1 MSKRKAYGDDSP
13 AASDDDSDFDD
24 DEDPDNLEVPGGGKT
39 LAAAARMGD
48 KTKPPNTIPV
58 VVKATTNPL
67 AAPSGLAFGQAAN
80 MKPIK
85 ILGSSLTKPLIGI
98 GRGIPSGSALAQ
110 MSNMKPIKISALN
123 PLSKPITVGLD
134 RGGGA
139 GPVAPLAAGTSA
151 YNAASLLAQMEMVGL
166 TGMNPF
172 MQQNLKQVWAAGM
185 GASLQ
190 GMLGQLAQ
198 LPQFKTWPMD
208 KMPGEEE
215 EVDDEEM
222 GVAETYA
229 DYMPTK
235 LKLGRKH
242 PDPVV
247 ETASLSSVE
256 PVDVTYAVCLPDDTV
271 RGGLLSALQLEAVVY
286 ASQAHEHMLPD
297 GTRAGFLIGDG
308 AGVGKGRTI
317 AGIIFENYLR
327 GRRRAVW
334 VSVSNDLKYDAERD
348 LRDIGAGKIEVHS
361 LNKFKYAKISSA
373 INGNVKKG
381 VVFSTY
387 SALIGETQANTK
399 YRTRLKQLLQWCGDD
414 FDGVIVFDECHKAKN
429 LCPVGSGK
437 ATKTGLTA
445 LELQNK
451 LPKARVVYA
460 SATGASE
467 PRNMAY
473 MVRLGIWG
481 EGTPFPT
488 FMDFINAVEK
498 RGVGAMEIVAMD
510 MKLRGMYIAR
520 QLSFHGVS
528 FKIEEVPLSDSF
540 RDTYDKAVALWVEAM
555 QRFTE
560 AAELIDAEP
569 RMKKTMW
576 GQFWS
581 AHQRFFK
588 YLCIASKVNQAV
600 VTAREAVK
608 CGKCVVIG
616 LQSTGEARTLDQLE
630 RDDGEL
636 SDFVS
641 TAKGV
646 FQTLVEK
653 HFPAPDRERINR
665 LLGLEAKGK
674 AAPVAPVNGKNGM
687 DDGNT
692 SKRKLTARQQVNAAS
707 KRMRGGSSSDEFVRS
722 DDEADADADSDDD
735 KRASDSDL
743 SDFNPFHAGSDSDD
757 EPWLGRKKKVA
768 KKKKA
773 SAKKK
778 SASTQDKI
786 ETMFER
792 KCLAP
797 TVTVTQAG
805 RSLTGTPVGT
815 NGLYLGPTR
824 SQPPARS
831 AIERACSMKEQL
843 LAAIER
849 LGRRL
854 PPNTLD
860 QLVDELGGTDN
871 VAEMTGRKGR
881 VVQTEDGQ
889 IQYESRS
896 EADVP
901 LETLNLT
908 EKQRFMDG
916 EKDVAI
922 ISEAAS
928 SGISLQSDRRARNQ
942 RRRVHITLE
951 LPWSADRAIQQFG
964 RTHRSN
970 QVNAP
975 EYIFL
980 ISDLAGERRFAS
992 TVAKRLE
999 SLGALTH
1006 GDRRATETR
1015 DLSQFNIDNKYGRT
1029 ALEAVM
1035 KAIMKYETPLVAPPR
1050 DYAGD
1055 FFQDVA
1061 SALVG
1066 VGLIVNSDSAPGILA
1081 LDKDYN
1087 NMSKFLNRILG
1098 MPVELQNRLFKYFTD
1113 TLAAVMEQAKRS
1125 GRFDLGI
1132 LDLGSAGES
1141 VRRVRCVRFL
1151 RRHATGQAPVE
1162 LHTVHSERGME
1173 WSEALEK
1180 WHAAEA
1186 EARAR
1191 RAEPAPDG
1199 FYVSAAARGGKHTAV
1214 LCVAQR
1220 ARARAGDRDRDKK
1233 DLMFQVYRPNTG
1245 LQIRLESLSE
1255 LEKKYRRASAEEA
1268 EAPWRAQHAASLRV
1282 CAHAYWRSACRNA
1295 DTCEVGLRVR
1305 TYNVLAGSVLAVWA
1319 RVEAALAAR
1328 SAAKMQVVR
1337 LKTDDGLKIVGTLIP
1352 KNCVETLKETLSS
1365 DAVSVTEQTFDQPDL
1380 K

>member
-1 MSKRKAYGDDSP
+1 MSKRAAYGDDEDNPPTPS
-13 AASDDDSDFDD
+13 DDSDFDD

-39 LAAAARMGD
+39 LAAAAQLGN
-48 KTKPPNTIPV
+48 KPKGSAAPMPV
-58 VVKATTNPL
+58 TVRATTNPL
-67 AAPSGLAFGQAAN
+67 AAASGVAFGQVAN
-80 MKPIK
+80 
-85 ILGSSLTKPLIGI
+85 
-98 GRGIPSGSALAQ
+98 Q
-110 MSNMKPIKISALN
+110 VKPIKISASS
-123 PLSKPITVGLD
+123 LSKPINLGALP
-134 RGGGA
+134 RGGA
-139 GPVAPLAAGTSA
+139 AAPSPFAAGSSA
-151 YNAASLLAQMEMVGL
+151 AYSAASLLAQMEMAGIP
-166 TGMNPF
+166 GMNSYLL
-172 MQQNLKQVWAAGM
+172 QNLNQILASGM
-185 GASLQ
+185 GGPLA
-190 GMLGQLAQ
+190 GMLGQFAQ
-198 LPQFKTWPMD
+198 LTTPNWGPKAGLFPQD
-208 KMPGEEE
+208 KMHGDEE

-256 PVDVTYAVCLPDDTV
+256 PIDVHYSLSLPDETI
-271 RGGLLSALQLEAVVY
+271 RNGLLSALQLEAVVY
-286 ASQAHEHMLPD
+286 TAQAHEHTLPD

-317 AGIIFENYLR
+317 AGIIFENYLK
-327 GRRRAVW
+327 GRKRAIW

-348 LRDIGAGKIEVHS
+348 LRDIGAGKIEVHP

-373 INGNVKKG
+373 VNGNVKKG
-381 VVFSTY
+381 VVFCTY
-387 SALIGETQANTK
+387 SALIGETQSNTTK
-399 YRTRLKQLLQWCGDD
+399 YRTRLKQLLQWCGED
-414 FDGVIVFDECHKAKN
+414 FDGCIVFDECHKAKN

-528 FKIEEVPLSDSF
+528 FKIEEVPLSDAF
-540 RDTYDKAVALWVEAM
+540 RETYDKSVALWVEAM

-560 AAELIDAEP
+560 AAELIDAEA

-588 YLCIASKVNQAV
+588 YLCIAAKVHHAV

-646 FQTLVEK
+646 FQSLVEK

-665 LLGLEAKGK
+665 LLGLEGPKK
-674 AAPVAPVNGKNGM
+674 ALPAPTPNGRAPTVISLTGES
-687 DDGNT
+687 
-692 SKRKLTARQQVNAAS
+692 SKRKLTSRQQANIAA
-707 KRMRGGSSSDEFVRS
+707 KRARGGSSSDEFIRGS
-722 DDEADADADSDDD
+722 DDEAEAESGDERRRSDSESDSNPFRAGSGTDSDT
-735 KRASDSDL
+735 
-743 SDFNPFHAGSDSDD
+743 
-757 EPWLGRKKKVA
+757 EPWMRKKKPL

-773 SAKKK
+773 ASPKKK
-778 SASTQDKI
+778 PSTTQDKI
-786 ETMFER
+786 ENMFSR
-792 KCLAP
+792 KTTITAP
-797 TVTVTQAG
+797 TVTVAAPG
-805 RSLTGTPVGT
+805 GMLTGTPVGT
-815 NGLYLGPTR
+815 NGLYLGPAR
-824 SQPPARS
+824 NNQPPPRS
-831 AIERACSMKEQL
+831 AIERACSMKEEL
-843 LAAIER
+843 LAAVER
-849 LGRRL
+849 LAKRL

-860 QLVDELGGTDN
+860 QLVDELGGTEN

-889 IQYESRS
+889 ILYESRS

-1035 KAIMKYETPLVAPPR
+1035 KAIMKYETPLVPPPR
-1050 DYAGD
+1050 DYNGD
-1055 FFQDVA
+1055 FFQDIA

-1066 VGLIVNSDSAPGILA
+1066 VGLITNSESAPGVLT

-1113 TLAAVMEQAKRS
+1113 TLNAVMEQAKRS

-1132 LDLGSAGES
+1132 LDLGSAGEC

-1151 RRHATGQAPVE
+1151 RRHATGTAPVE
-1162 LHTVHSERGME
+1162 LHTVHSERGMD
-1173 WSEALEK
+1173 WTEALEK
-1180 WHAAEA
+1180 HSQHDGPKE
-1186 EARAR
+1186 
-1191 RAEPAPDG
+1191 G
-1199 FYVSAAARGGKHTAV
+1199 FYLSVAQRNGKYTAV
-1214 LCVAQR
+1214 LCIAVGNQH
-1220 ARARAGDRDRDKK
+1220 ARTQTKLSKK
-1233 DLMFQVYRPNTG
+1233 EQMYQIYRPNTG
-1245 LQIRLESLSE
+1245 LQLRLESLAE
-1255 LEKKYRRASAEEA
+1255 IEKKYKRVAAEDA
-1268 EAPWRAQHAASLRV
+1268 ETSWRAQHAASLRV
-1282 CAHAYWRSACRNA
+1282 CSHAYWRASCRNA
-1295 DTCEVGLRVR
+1295 ASCEVGLRRR
-1305 TYNVLAGSVLAVWA
+1305 TYHVLSGSVLAVWA
-1319 RVEAALAAR
+1319 RVEAVLAQR
-1328 SAAKMQVVR
+1328 SQLNKMQVVR
-1337 LKTDDGLKIVGTLIP
+1337 IKTDQGLKIVGTVIP
-1352 KNCVETLKETLSS
+1352 KNCVDPLKETLSS
-1365 DAVSVTEQTFDQPDL
+1365 DAVNVSEQAFEQTDL

>member
-1 MSKRKAYGDDSP
+1 MSKRSAYDDEDNPPTPS
-13 AASDDDSDFDD
+13 DDSDFDD

-39 LAAAARMGD
+39 LAAAASMAA
-48 KTKPPNTIPV
+48 KKVTVTPQVTVKP
-58 VVKATTNPL
+58 TTNPL
-67 AAPSGLAFGQAAN
+67 AAPSGVAFGQA
-80 MKPIK
+80 
-85 ILGSSLTKPLIGI
+85 
-98 GRGIPSGSALAQ
+98 
-110 MSNMKPIKISALN
+110 SNVKPIKISASQLT
-123 PLSKPITVGLD
+123 KPINIAGIG
-134 RGGGA
+134 RGGA
-139 GPVAPLAAGTSA
+139 PAVAPPSPFAAGSSA
-151 YNAASLLAQMEMVGL
+151 AYSAASLLAQMEMVGM
-166 TGMNPF
+166 TGMNTF
-172 MQQNLKQVWAAGM
+172 LMQNLNQILASGM
-185 GASLQ
+185 GGPLA
-190 GMLGQLAQ
+190 GMLGQFAPMWAQ
-198 LPQFKTWPMD
+198 GKPGLQGNMWPQE
-208 KMPGEEE
+208 KMGGDEE

-229 DYMPTK
+229 DYMPSK

-256 PVDVTYAVCLPDDTV
+256 PVDVTYKVSLPDETI
-271 RGGLLSALQLEAVVY
+271 RNGLLSALQLEAVVY
-286 ASQAHEHMLPD
+286 ASQAHEHLLPD

-317 AGIIFENYLR
+317 AGIIFENYIK
-327 GRRRAVW
+327 GRKRAIW

-348 LRDIGAGKIEVHS
+348 LRDIGAGKIEVHP

-373 INGNVKKG
+373 VNGNVKKG
-381 VVFSTY
+381 VIFSTY
-387 SALIGETQANTK
+387 SALIGETQSSNTK
-399 YRTRLKQLLQWCGDD
+399 YRTRLKQLLQWCGED

-451 LPKARVVYA
+451 LPLARVVYA

-481 EGTPFPT
+481 DGTPFPT

-528 FKIEEVPLSDSF
+528 FKIEEVPLSDAF
-540 RDTYDKAVALWVEAM
+540 KETYDKSVALWVEAM

-560 AAELIDAEP
+560 AAELINAES

-588 YLCIASKVNQAV
+588 YLCIAAKVNHAV

-653 HFPAPDRERINR
+653 HFPAPDRDRINR
-665 LLGLEAKGK
+665 LLGLEPPRAKPAPAVTHAPHAQHNGNGK
-674 AAPVAPVNGKNGM
+674 AAN
-687 DDGNT
+687 DDDANT
-692 SKRKLTARQQVNAAS
+692 SKRKLTARQQANAAA
-707 KRMRGGSSSDEFVRS
+707 KRMRGGSSSDEFVRGS
-722 DDEADADADSDDD
+722 DEELEPESDEE
-735 KRASDSDL
+735 RRPPASDSEL
-743 SDFNPFHAGSDSDD
+743 SDFNPFHGGSDSDD
-757 EPWLGRKKKVA
+757 EPWLGRKKKPV

-773 SAKKK
+773 ASPKKK
-778 SASTQDKI
+778 PSTTQDKI

-792 KCLAP
+792 KNSAASAA
-797 TVTVTQAG
+797 TVTVTTAAG
-805 RSLTGTPVGT
+805 HSLTGTPVGT
-815 NGLYLGPTR
+815 NGLYLGPAR
-824 SQPPARS
+824 NQPPPRS
-831 AIERACSMKEQL
+831 AIERACSMKEEL
-843 LAAIER
+843 LQAIER

-889 IQYESRS
+889 ILYESRS

-916 EKDVAI
+916 QKDVAI

-1015 DLSQFNIDNKYGRT
+1015 DLSQFNIDNKYGRA
-1029 ALEAVM
+1029 ALEAVLR
-1035 KAIMKYETPLVAPPR
+1035 AIMKYEQPLVAPPG

-1055 FFQDVA
+1055 FFMDVA

-1066 VGLIVNSDSAPGILA
+1066 VGLIVNSEASPGVLQ

-1113 TLAAVMEQAKRS
+1113 TLAAVMEQAKRG

-1132 LDLGSAGES
+1132 LDLGSCGER
-1141 VRRVRCVRFL
+1141 VRRVRCVRFV
-1151 RRHATGQAPVE
+1151 RRHATGRAPVE
-1162 LHTVHSERGME
+1162 LHTVHSERGMD

-1180 WHAAEA
+1180 WSELTGPK
-1186 EARAR
+1186 E
-1191 RAEPAPDG
+1191 G
-1199 FYVSAAARGGKHTAV
+1199 FYISQHARNNKFTAV
-1214 LCVAQR
+1214 LCVA
-1220 ARARAGDRDRDKK
+1220 AHTSNKKEKVTKK
-1233 DLMFQVYRPNTG
+1233 DIMFQIYRPNTG
-1245 LQIRLESLSE
+1245 LQLRLESLAE
-1255 LEKKYRRASAEEA
+1255 LERKYKRAGSGEA
-1268 EAPWRAQHAASLRV
+1268 EAWWRAQYAASVRV
-1282 CAHAYWRSACRNA
+1282 CSHRYWRAACRA
-1295 DTCEVGLRVR
+1295 PDCEVGLRVR
-1305 TYNVLAGSVLAVWA
+1305 THHVLAGSVLAVWA
-1319 RVEAALAAR
+1319 RVEQVLQARAATH
-1328 SAAKMQVVR
+1328 KMQVVR
-1337 LKTDDGLKIVGTLIP
+1337 IKPDDGLKIVGTLIP
-1352 KNCVETLKETLSS
+1352 KNCVEPLKEALSS
-1365 DAVSVTEQTFDQPDL
+1365 DAVSVSEQNFEQADAL

>member
-1 MSKRKAYGDDSP
+1 MSKRAAYGDDEDNPPTPS
-13 AASDDDSDFDD
+13 DDSDFDE

-39 LAAAARMGD
+39 LAAAARMG
-48 KTKPPNTIPV
+48 
-58 VVKATTNPL
+58 VKAKIMPPPQPITIRPTTNPL
-67 AAPSGLAFGQAAN
+67 AAPSGLAFGQASN
-80 MKPIK
+80 VKPIK
-85 ILGSSLTKPLIGI
+85 IQASSLTKPINLGL
-98 GRGIPSGSALAQ
+98 GRGI
-110 MSNMKPIKISALN
+110 
-123 PLSKPITVGLD
+123 V
-134 RGGGA
+134 
-139 GPVAPLAAGTSA
+139 
-151 YNAASLLAQMEMVGL
+151 EMVGAQ
-166 TGMNPF
+166 GMNSYLL
-172 MQQNLKQVWAAGM
+172 QNLNQILVSGM
-185 GASLQ
+185 VAQ
-190 GMLGQLAQ
+190 YGQMPPWGQPKPGL
-198 LPQFKTWPMD
+198 WPHD
-208 KMPGEEE
+208 KMPGDEE

-229 DYMPTK
+229 DYMPSK

-256 PVDVTYAVCLPDDTV
+256 PVDVTYSLSLPEETV

-286 ASQAHEHMLPD
+286 ASQAHEHTLPD

-317 AGIIFENYLR
+317 AGIIFENYLK
-327 GRRRAVW
+327 GRKRAIW

-348 LRDIGAGKIEVHS
+348 LRDIGAGKIEVHP

-373 INGNVKKG
+373 VNGNVKKG
-381 VVFSTY
+381 VVFCTY
-387 SALIGETQANTK
+387 SALIGETQSSSTK
-399 YRTRLKQLLQWCGDD
+399 YRSRLKQLLQWCGED
-414 FDGVIVFDECHKAKN
+414 FDGCIVFDECHKAKN

-520 QLSFHGVS
+520 QLSFHGVT
-528 FKIEEVPLSDSF
+528 FKIEEVPLSDAF
-540 RDTYDKAVALWVEAM
+540 KETYDKAVALWVEAM

-560 AAELIDAEP
+560 AAELIDAES

-588 YLCIASKVNQAV
+588 YLCIAAKVNHAV

-653 HFPAPDRERINR
+653 HFPAPDRARINR
-665 LLGLEAKGK
+665 LLGLESNKSTPK
-674 AAPVAPVNGKNGM
+674 PAPTPTIVPNGRNG
-687 DDGNT
+687 DDANT
-692 SKRKLTARQQVNAAS
+692 SKRKLTPRQQANAAA
-707 KRMRGGSSSDEFVRS
+707 KRARGGSSSDEFIRGS
-722 DDEADADADSDDD
+722 DDELDDELADDMAEESDDSDMSDSNPFRAGRESDSDDD
-735 KRASDSDL
+735 
-743 SDFNPFHAGSDSDD
+743 
-757 EPWLGRKKKVA
+757 PWINRKKKPA

-773 SAKKK
+773 ASPKKK
-778 SASTQDKI
+778 AASTQDKI

-792 KCLAP
+792 KNNSAP
-797 TVTVTQAG
+797 NTVTVTTAAG
-805 RSLTGTPVGT
+805 HSLTGTPVGT

-824 SQPPARS
+824 NQPPPRS
-831 AIERACSMKEQL
+831 AIERACSMKEEL

-860 QLVDELGGTDN
+860 QLVDELGGTEN

-889 IQYESRS
+889 ILYESRS

-1035 KAIMKYETPLVAPPR
+1035 KAIMKYETPLVPPPR
-1050 DYAGD
+1050 DYSGD

-1066 VGLIVNSDSAPGILA
+1066 VGLIVNSENAPGVLS

-1098 MPVELQNRLFKYFTD
+1098 MPVDLQNRIFKYFTD

-1151 RRHATGQAPVE
+1151 RRHATGRAPVD
-1162 LHTVHSERGME
+1162 LITVQTERGLDWM
-1173 WSEALEK
+1173 EALEK
-1180 WHAAEA
+1180 ES
-1186 EARAR
+1186 ELTGPK
-1191 RAEPAPDG
+1191 EG
-1199 FYVSAAARGGKHTAV
+1199 FYLSQQARNNKHTAV
-1214 LCVAQR
+1214 LCVAAHTGSR
-1220 ARARAGDRDRDKK
+1220 KERPSKK
-1233 DLMFQVYRPNTG
+1233 ELMFQIYRPNTG
-1245 LQIRLESLSE
+1245 LQLRLESLAE
-1255 LEKKYRRASAEEA
+1255 IEKKYKKVSNEEA
-1268 EAPWRAQHAASLRV
+1268 EAAWKAQYSASLRV
-1282 CAHAYWRSACRNA
+1282 CSHAYWRAACRNA
-1295 DTCEVGLRVR
+1295 SECEVGLRVR
-1305 TYNVLAGSVLAVWA
+1305 THHVLAGSVLAVWA
-1319 RVEAALAAR
+1319 RMEAALAAR
-1328 SAAKMQVVR
+1328 AALHKMQVVR
-1337 LKTDDGLKIVGTLIP
+1337 IKTDDGRKIVGTVIP
-1352 KNCVETLKETLSS
+1352 KNCVESLKEALAS
-1365 DAVSVTEQTFDQPDL
+1365 DAVSVTEQNFETSDVL

>member
-1 MSKRKAYGDDSP
+1 MSKRSAYDDEDNPPTPS
-13 AASDDDSDFDD
+13 DDSDFDD

-39 LAAAARMGD
+39 LAAAASMAA
-48 KTKPPNTIPV
+48 KKVTVTPQVTVKP
-58 VVKATTNPL
+58 TTNPL
-67 AAPSGLAFGQAAN
+67 AAPSGVAFGQA
-80 MKPIK
+80 
-85 ILGSSLTKPLIGI
+85 
-98 GRGIPSGSALAQ
+98 
-110 MSNMKPIKISALN
+110 SNVKPIKISASQLT
-123 PLSKPITVGLD
+123 KPINIAGIG
-134 RGGGA
+134 RGG
-139 GPVAPLAAGTSA
+139 V
-151 YNAASLLAQMEMVGL
+151 EMVGM
-166 TGMNPF
+166 TGMNTF
-172 MQQNLKQVWAAGM
+172 LMQNLNQILASGM
-185 GASLQ
+185 GGPLA
-190 GMLGQLAQ
+190 GMLGQFAPMWAQ
-198 LPQFKTWPMD
+198 GKPGLQGNMWPQE
-208 KMPGEEE
+208 KMGGDEE

-229 DYMPTK
+229 DYMPSK

-256 PVDVTYAVCLPDDTV
+256 PVDVTYKVSLPDETI
-271 RGGLLSALQLEAVVY
+271 RNGLLSALQLEAVVY
-286 ASQAHEHMLPD
+286 ASQAHEHLLPD

-317 AGIIFENYLR
+317 AGIIFENYIK
-327 GRRRAVW
+327 GRKRAIW

-348 LRDIGAGKIEVHS
+348 LRDIGAGKIEVHP

-373 INGNVKKG
+373 VNGNVKKG
-381 VVFSTY
+381 VIFSTY
-387 SALIGETQANTK
+387 SALIGETQSSNTK
-399 YRTRLKQLLQWCGDD
+399 YRTRLKQLLQWCGED

-451 LPKARVVYA
+451 LPLARVVYA

-481 EGTPFPT
+481 DGTPFPT

-528 FKIEEVPLSDSF
+528 FKIEEVPLSDAF
-540 RDTYDKAVALWVEAM
+540 KETYDKSVALWVEAM

-560 AAELIDAEP
+560 AAELINAES

-588 YLCIASKVNQAV
+588 YLCIAAKVNHAV

-653 HFPAPDRERINR
+653 HFPAPDRDRINR
-665 LLGLEAKGK
+665 LLGLEPPRAKPAPAVTHAPHAQHNGNGK
-674 AAPVAPVNGKNGM
+674 AAN
-687 DDGNT
+687 DDDANT
-692 SKRKLTARQQVNAAS
+692 SKRKLTARQQANAAA
-707 KRMRGGSSSDEFVRS
+707 KRMRGGSSSDEFVRGS
-722 DDEADADADSDDD
+722 DEELEPESDEE
-735 KRASDSDL
+735 RRPPASDSEL
-743 SDFNPFHAGSDSDD
+743 SDFNPFHGGSDSDD
-757 EPWLGRKKKVA
+757 EPWLGRKKKPV

-773 SAKKK
+773 ASPKKK
-778 SASTQDKI
+778 PSTTQDKI

-792 KCLAP
+792 KNSAASAA
-797 TVTVTQAG
+797 TVTVTTAAG
-805 RSLTGTPVGT
+805 HSLTGTPVGT
-815 NGLYLGPTR
+815 NGLYLGPAR
-824 SQPPARS
+824 NQPPPRS
-831 AIERACSMKEQL
+831 AIERACSMKEEL
-843 LAAIER
+843 LQAIER

-889 IQYESRS
+889 ILYESRS

-916 EKDVAI
+916 QKDVAI

-1015 DLSQFNIDNKYGRT
+1015 DLSQFNIDNKYGRA
-1029 ALEAVM
+1029 ALEAVLR
-1035 KAIMKYETPLVAPPR
+1035 AIMKYEQPLVAPPG

-1055 FFQDVA
+1055 FFMDVA

-1066 VGLIVNSDSAPGILA
+1066 VGLIVNSEASPGVLQ

-1113 TLAAVMEQAKRS
+1113 TLAAVMEQAKRG

-1132 LDLGSAGES
+1132 LDLGSCGER
-1141 VRRVRCVRFL
+1141 VRRVRCVRFV
-1151 RRHATGQAPVE
+1151 RRHATGRAPVE
-1162 LHTVHSERGME
+1162 LHTVHSERGMD

-1180 WHAAEA
+1180 WSELTGPK
-1186 EARAR
+1186 E
-1191 RAEPAPDG
+1191 G
-1199 FYVSAAARGGKHTAV
+1199 FYISQHARNNKFTAV
-1214 LCVAQR
+1214 LCVA
-1220 ARARAGDRDRDKK
+1220 AHTSNKKEKVTKK
-1233 DLMFQVYRPNTG
+1233 DIMFQIYRPNTG
-1245 LQIRLESLSE
+1245 LQLRLESLAE
-1255 LEKKYRRASAEEA
+1255 LERKYKRAGSGEA
-1268 EAPWRAQHAASLRV
+1268 EAWWRAQYAASVRV
-1282 CAHAYWRSACRNA
+1282 CSHRYWRAACRA
-1295 DTCEVGLRVR
+1295 PDCEVGLRVR
-1305 TYNVLAGSVLAVWA
+1305 THHVLAGSVLAVWA
-1319 RVEAALAAR
+1319 RVEQVLQARAATH
-1328 SAAKMQVVR
+1328 KMQVVR
-1337 LKTDDGLKIVGTLIP
+1337 IKPDDGLKIVGTLIP
-1352 KNCVETLKETLSS
+1352 KNCVEPLKEALSS
-1365 DAVSVTEQTFDQPDL
+1365 DAVSVSEQNFEQADAL

>member
-1 MSKRKAYGDDSP
+1 MSKRAAYDDEDNPPS
-13 AASDDDSDFDD
+13 DDSDFDD

-39 LAAAARMGD
+39 LAAAARMAD
-48 KTKPPNTIPV
+48 KKVTAAPPVTIKP
-58 VVKATTNPL
+58 TTNPL
-67 AAPSGLAFGQAAN
+67 AAPSGLAFGQA
-80 MKPIK
+80 
-85 ILGSSLTKPLIGI
+85 
-98 GRGIPSGSALAQ
+98 
-110 MSNMKPIKISALN
+110 SNVKPIKISASS
-123 PLSKPITVGLD
+123 LSKPINIANLA
-134 RGGGA
+134 RGG
-139 GPVAPLAAGTSA
+139 V
-151 YNAASLLAQMEMVGL
+151 EMVGVS
-166 TGMNPF
+166 GMNSYLL
-172 MQQNLKQVWAAGM
+172 QNLNQILASGM
-185 GASLQ
+185 GGPLAGL
-190 GMLGQLAQ
+190 LGQFAH
-198 LPQFKTWPMD
+198 LPAWGQAKPAMWQQPD
-208 KMPGEEE
+208 KMPGDEE

-229 DYMPTK
+229 DYMPPK

-256 PVDVTYAVCLPDDTV
+256 PADVTYKLSLPEDTV

-286 ASQAHEHMLPD
+286 ASQAHEHKLPD

-317 AGIIFENYLR
+317 AGIIFENYLK
-327 GRRRAVW
+327 GRKRAIW

-348 LRDIGAGKIEVHS
+348 LRDIGAGKIEVHP

-373 INGNVKKG
+373 VNGNVKKG
-381 VVFSTY
+381 VVFTTY
-387 SALIGETQANTK
+387 SALIGETQSSNTK
-399 YRTRLKQLLQWCGDD
+399 YRTRLKQLLQWCGED
-414 FDGVIVFDECHKAKN
+414 FDGCIVFDECHKAKN

-445 LELQNK
+445 LELQTR
-451 LPKARVVYA
+451 LPGARVVYA

-481 EGTPFPT
+481 DGTPFPT

-528 FKIEEVPLSDSF
+528 FKIEEVPLSEPF
-540 RDTYDKAVALWVEAM
+540 KETYDKSVALWVEAM

-560 AAELIDAEP
+560 AAELIDAES

-588 YLCIASKVNQAV
+588 YLCIAAKVNHAV

-636 SDFVS
+636 TDFVS

-653 HFPAPDRERINR
+653 HFPAPDRDRINR
-665 LLGLEAKGK
+665 LLGLDPPKPK
-674 AAPVAPVNGKNGM
+674 AAPAAVQHNGNSKH
-687 DDGNT
+687 DDEANT
-692 SKRKLTARQQVNAAS
+692 SKRKLTSRQQANVAA
-707 KRMRGGSSSDEFVRS
+707 KRARGGSSSDEFVRGGGSSDELDMES
-722 DDEADADADSDDD
+722 DDEQHAP
-735 KRASDSDL
+735 ASDSDL
-743 SDFNPFHAGSDSDD
+743 SDFNPFRAGSDSDD
-757 EPWLGRKKKVA
+757 EPWIGRKKKPV

-773 SAKKK
+773 ASPKKK
-778 SASTQDKI
+778 SSTTQDKI
-786 ETMFER
+786 ENMFER
-792 KCLAP
+792 KNNAATTAP
-797 TVTVTQAG
+797 AKVTVTTTGGQ
-805 RSLTGTPVGT
+805 SLTGTPVGT

-824 SQPPARS
+824 NQPPPRS
-831 AIERACSMKEQL
+831 AIERACSMKEEL

-849 LGRRL
+849 LGKRL

-860 QLVDELGGTDN
+860 QLVDELGGTEN

-889 IQYESRS
+889 ILYESRS

-1035 KAIMKYETPLVAPPR
+1035 RAIMKYETPLVPPPS

-1066 VGLIVNSDSAPGILA
+1066 VGLIVNSDAAPGVLS

-1113 TLAAVMEQAKRS
+1113 TLTAVMEQAKRS

-1132 LDLGSAGES
+1132 LDLGSAGEV
-1141 VRRVRCVRFL
+1141 VRRVRLVRFL
-1151 RRHATGQAPVE
+1151 RRHATGRAPVE

-1180 WHAAEA
+1180 WSELTGPK
-1186 EARAR
+1186 E
-1191 RAEPAPDG
+1191 G
-1199 FYVSAAARGGKHTAV
+1199 FYLSTQARNNKYTAV
-1214 LCVAQR
+1214 LCVA
-1220 ARARAGDRDRDKK
+1220 AHSNTKKEKLTKK
-1233 DLMFQVYRPNTG
+1233 DIMFQIYRPNTG
-1245 LQIRLESLSE
+1245 LQLRLESLAE
-1255 LEKKYRRASAEEA
+1255 IEKKYRKVESGEA
-1268 EAPWRAQHAASLRV
+1268 EAAWRAQYNASLRV
-1282 CAHAYWRSACRNA
+1282 CSHAYWRDQCRNA
-1295 DTCEVGLRVR
+1295 ADCEVGRRVR
-1305 TYNVLAGSVLAVWA
+1305 TWHVLAGSVLAVWA
-1319 RVEAALAAR
+1319 RVEHVLAAR
-1328 SAAKMQVVR
+1328 SQLNKMQVVR
-1337 LKTDDGLKIVGTLIP
+1337 IKTTDSLKIVGTVIP
-1352 KNCVETLKETLSS
+1352 KNCVEPLKEALAS
-1365 DAVSVTEQTFDQPDL
+1365 DAVSVSEQTFEHTDGL

>member
-1 MSKRKAYGDDSP
+1 MSKRSAYDDEDNPPTPS
-13 AASDDDSDFDD
+13 DDSDFDD

-39 LAAAARMGD
+39 LAAAASMAA
-48 KTKPPNTIPV
+48 KKVTVTPQVTVKP
-58 VVKATTNPL
+58 TTNPL
-67 AAPSGLAFGQAAN
+67 AAPSGQAFGQA
-80 MKPIK
+80 
-85 ILGSSLTKPLIGI
+85 
-98 GRGIPSGSALAQ
+98 
-110 MSNMKPIKISALN
+110 SNVKPIKISASSLT
-123 PLSKPITVGLD
+123 KPINIAGLG
-134 RGGGA
+134 RGA
-139 GPVAPLAAGTSA
+139 TPAVAAAPPFAAGSSA
-151 YNAASLLAQMEMVGL
+151 AYSAASLLAQMEMVGM
-166 TGMNPF
+166 TGMNSYLL
-172 MQQNLKQVWAAGM
+172 QNLNQILASGMGGPLAGM
-185 GASLQ
+185 LNQFVPVAPGWAQ
-190 GMLGQLAQ
+190 G
-198 LPQFKTWPMD
+198 K
-208 KMPGEEE
+208 PGNMWQQEKIGGDEE

-229 DYMPTK
+229 DYMPSK

-256 PVDVTYAVCLPDDTV
+256 PVDVTYKVSLPDETV
-271 RGGLLSALQLEAVVY
+271 RTGLLSALQLEAVVY
-286 ASQAHEHMLPD
+286 ASQAHEHLLPD

-317 AGIIFENYLR
+317 AGIIFENYIK
-327 GRRRAVW
+327 GRKRAIW

-348 LRDIGAGKIEVHS
+348 LRDIGAGKIEVHP

-373 INGNVKKG
+373 VNGNVKKG
-381 VVFSTY
+381 VIFSTY
-387 SALIGETQANTK
+387 SALIGETQSTATK

-481 EGTPFPT
+481 DGTPFPT

-528 FKIEEVPLSDSF
+528 FKIEEVPLSDAF
-540 RDTYDKAVALWVEAM
+540 KETYDKSVALWVEAM

-560 AAELIDAEP
+560 AAELINAES

-588 YLCIASKVNQAV
+588 YLCIAAKVNHAV

-653 HFPAPDRERINR
+653 HFPAPDRDRINR
-665 LLGLEAKGK
+665 LLGLEPARAKP
-674 AAPVAPVNGKNGM
+674 AITHPPAHVHHNGKNGI
-687 DDGNT
+687 DDEANT
-692 SKRKLTARQQVNAAS
+692 SKRKLTARQQANAAA
-707 KRMRGGSSSDEFVRS
+707 KRMRGGSSSDEFVRGS
-722 DDEADADADSDDD
+722 DDELEMESDEE
-735 KRASDSDL
+735 RRPPGSDSDL
-743 SDFNPFHAGSDSDD
+743 SDFNPFHGGSDSDD
-757 EPWLGRKKKVA
+757 EPWLGRKKKPV

-773 SAKKK
+773 ASPKKK
-778 SASTQDKI
+778 PSTTQDKI

-792 KCLAP
+792 KNSAATAP
-797 TVTVTQAG
+797 TVTVTTPAG
-805 RSLTGTPVGT
+805 SLTGTPVGT
-815 NGLYLGPTR
+815 NGLYLGPAR
-824 SQPPARS
+824 NQPPPRS
-831 AIERACSMKEQL
+831 AIERACSMKEEL
-843 LAAIER
+843 LAAVER

-881 VVQTEDGQ
+881 VVQTEEGQ
-889 IQYESRS
+889 ILYESRS

-916 EKDVAI
+916 QKDVAI

-1015 DLSQFNIDNKYGRT
+1015 DLSQFNIDNKYGRA

-1035 KAIMKYETPLVAPPR
+1035 RAIMKYETPLVAPPR

-1066 VGLIVNSDSAPGILA
+1066 VGLIVNSEAAPGVLS

-1098 MPVELQNRLFKYFTD
+1098 MPVDLQNRLFKYFTD

-1132 LDLGSAGES
+1132 LDLGSCGER
-1141 VRRVRCVRFL
+1141 VTRVRCLRFV
-1151 RRHATGQAPVE
+1151 RRHATGRAPVE
-1162 LHTVHSERGME
+1162 LHTVHSERGMD
-1173 WSEALEK
+1173 WAEALEK
-1180 WHAAEA
+1180 WSELTGAKE
-1186 EARAR
+1186 
-1191 RAEPAPDG
+1191 G
-1199 FYVSAAARGGKHTAV
+1199 FYVSQQARNNKHTAV
-1214 LCVAQR
+1214 LCVA
-1220 ARARAGDRDRDKK
+1220 AVNSHKKEKLTKK
-1233 DLMFQVYRPNTG
+1233 DIMFQIYRPNTG
-1245 LQIRLESLSE
+1245 LQLRLESLAE
-1255 LEKKYRRASAEEA
+1255 LEKKYRRVESSEA
-1268 EAPWRAQHAASLRV
+1268 EAWWRQQYTASQRV
-1282 CAHAYWRSACRNA
+1282 CSHAYWRAVCRNA
-1295 DTCEVGLRVR
+1295 ADCEVGLRVR
-1305 TYNVLAGSVLAVWA
+1305 THHVLAGSVLAVWA
-1319 RVEAALAAR
+1319 RVEAVLAQR
-1328 SAAKMQVVR
+1328 TMLNKMQVVR
-1337 LKTDDGLKIVGTLIP
+1337 IKTDDGLKIVGTLIP
-1352 KNCVETLKETLSS
+1352 KNCVEPLKEALSS
-1365 DAVSVTEQTFDQPDL
+1365 DAVSVSEQKFEPTDV